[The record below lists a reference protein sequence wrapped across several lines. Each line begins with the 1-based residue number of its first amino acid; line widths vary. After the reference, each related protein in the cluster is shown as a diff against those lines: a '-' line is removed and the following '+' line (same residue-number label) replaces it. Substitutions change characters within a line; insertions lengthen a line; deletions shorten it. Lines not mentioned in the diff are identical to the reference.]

1 MPQSTICVIG
11 SSNMDMNSYVPR
23 FPKPGETLHGTQ
35 FSTGY
40 GGKGANQAVMTARLG
55 APVSFV
61 AKVGD
66 DVFGR
71 DMLDNFKAE
80 GIDSRFVS
88 QTTQASTGVAVIT
101 IDEGGEN
108 TIVVIPGANGL
119 LSPDDVDAARP
130 AIEKASVLVCQME
143 IPQAANLAAL
153 RMARAAGV
161 TTIFNPAPAVA
172 GLPDEIYQLSD
183 IFCPNET
190 EAEILTGERIGSTDE
205 AEDAARRFL
214 TKGAGQVIITLGEQ
228 GSLLV
233 TQSGSELVP
242 TERVNAVDTTG
253 AGDAFVGSLAYFISS
268 GLPLIDAMAR
278 ANHIAAISVQ
288 KPGTQD
294 SYPRRADL
302 PSDLIT
308 D

>member
-1 MPQSTICVIG
+1 MSPSRICVIG

-55 APVSFV
+55 ARVSFV

-71 DMLDNFKAE
+71 DMLDNFGAE
-80 GIDSRFVS
+80 GFDSRFVS
-88 QTTQASTGVAVIT
+88 QTTRASTGVAVIT
-101 IDEGGEN
+101 IDEDGEN

-130 AIEKASVLVCQME
+130 AIEEASVLVCQME
-143 IPQAANLAAL
+143 IPQEANLAAL
-153 RMARAAGV
+153 HMARAAGV

-190 EAEILTGERIGSTDE
+190 EAEILTGKGIGSTDE
-205 AEDAARRFL
+205 AEDAARHFL
-214 TKGAGQVIITLGEQ
+214 SKGAGQVIITLGEQ

-233 TQSGSELVP
+233 TQSGSEMVP

-253 AGDAFVGSLAYFISS
+253 AGDAFVGSLAYFIST
-268 GLPLIDAMAR
+268 GLPLTDAMAR
-278 ANHIAAISVQ
+278 ANRIAAISVQ
-288 KPGTQD
+288 KPGTQA